1 MIHFV
6 INMVLV
12 VLTHMI
18 CYAAMTEWKYPA
30 VKSAVIYLLFGVY
43 FIGMSVMTLLLV
55 GLDSP
60 YTVLIAFSGTILA
73 AFVVFSLTSS
83 DPFCKKVFLFVS
95 YSVMFC
101 IFFCISDLIKKWLF
115 PGLSGYAGQYARNGI
130 RFVLYIPF
138 ILVYLR
144 FLRPVIREVP
154 AIKKKTWYS
163 ISLVSLIFLII
174 FARFVAVF
182 YNGGNGDG
190 HYIFLFFAVTVIY
203 ASVLWVIFET
213 VRYMSRESRMELVSK
228 NVEYLQGQLA
238 LSKENELSAKTM
250 RHDIR
255 HHNQNIV
262 MLLKKGDIGEALRY
276 IEQYNES
283 IEAARPAEYCPHTT
297 VNAILNNFCA
307 RAQKEGIPVSVSAD
321 TREGSAIADMDFVA
335 ILSNLLEN
343 ALNGFK
349 TCGSDGEIKVNIR
362 TVAAKTVIVCSN
374 PCTPELKIENGMI
387 KQKGTGIDSI
397 VLAVRRY
404 NGDISYKLE
413 DGILTVCV
421 ILNAAYPVSDD

>member
-1 MIHFV
+1 
-6 INMVLV
+6 
-12 VLTHMI
+12 
-18 CYAAMTEWKYPA
+18 
-30 VKSAVIYLLFGVY
+30 
-43 FIGMSVMTLLLV
+43 
-55 GLDSP
+55 
-60 YTVLIAFSGTILA
+60 
-73 AFVVFSLTSS
+73 
-83 DPFCKKVFLFVS
+83 
-95 YSVMFC
+95 
-101 IFFCISDLIKKWLF
+101 
-115 PGLSGYAGQYARNGI
+115 
-130 RFVLYIPF
+130 
-138 ILVYLR
+138 
-144 FLRPVIREVP
+144 
-154 AIKKKTWYS
+154 
-163 ISLVSLIFLII
+163 
-174 FARFVAVF
+174 
-182 YNGGNGDG
+182 
-190 HYIFLFFAVTVIY
+190 
-203 ASVLWVIFET
+203 
-213 VRYMSRESRMELVSK
+213 
-228 NVEYLQGQLA
+228 
-238 LSKENELSAKTM
+238 M